1 MSLNKYCD
9 IKLLIV
15 EEQPLALSHI
25 RRSLEQLQFKHIYI
39 AEHAI
44 AAVELCKDEHFDLV
58 ICSFDLTKRQNGYQL
73 YEELKSHNLIKNTTA
88 FVFVSAETSG
98 ELVHSV
104 LELQPD
110 DFLVKPFT
118 IKELRIRLTRVLKR
132 KSALKKIFTL
142 IDDGNDS
149 KAIKFIDKELD
160 NDDNT
165 YSAILLKLKGEA
177 LLRLKRIEAAKTFY
191 KSALALQKFAW
202 AKIGLVEALIAN
214 KEHVLAQRML
224 KTMLERSETRLVAL
238 DLLGRLEMQLNQ
250 FENAQTF
257 LQQASAMAP
266 RNIERQKN
274 LGRVASINHDY
285 ESSYNAHKDIA
296 QYAKHSIHDSPEV
309 YLNAAR
315 AGIDFAL
322 ATDQTEQIN
331 RITRQTQKYLGDLK
345 KQFPNANNQTQ
356 LDVLNA
362 RIHYLRDEN
371 KKAIQL
377 INQLDDEPVVKSI
390 DDALDRA
397 KACHELGMQH
407 KAQDLYAQII
417 KYCERHKET
426 SDPTTLHYIH
436 QQKSEKQD
444 ISMGPKELNN
454 HAVTQFNS
462 GRIDVA
468 LEAFTQAFRI
478 MPKNSNIA
486 LNLAQCLLDKNHQKE
501 NTINTSLLR
510 KCFSTLTHAELDNDQ
525 IERFV
530 KLKITC
536 DELGLSVS

>member
-1 MSLNKYCD
+1 MSLNNFSN

-15 EEQPLALSHI
+15 EEQPLALSHL

-39 AEHAI
+39 AEHAM
-44 AAVELCKDEHFDLV
+44 AAVKLCESEKFDLI
-58 ICSFDLTKRQNGYQL
+58 ICSYDLTKRQNGYQL
-73 YEELKSHNLIKNTTA
+73 YEELKSKKLIKNTTA
-88 FVFVSAETSG
+88 FIFVSANTSG

-110 DFLVKPFT
+110 DFLVKPFS
-118 IKELRIRLTRVLKR
+118 IKELKTRLTRALKR
-132 KSALKKIFTL
+132 KFALKKIFTL

-149 KAIKFIDKELD
+149 KAVKFINKELD
-160 NDDNT
+160 NNDNT
-165 YSAILLKLKGEA
+165 YNPIMLKFKGEA
-177 LLRLKRIEAAKTFY
+177 LLRLKRIDEAKTFY
-191 KSALALQKFAW
+191 KSALSLQKFAW

-250 FENAQTF
+250 FEDAQTF
-257 LQQASAMAP
+257 LQQASHMAP
-266 RNIERQKN
+266 RNIERQKS

-285 ESSYNAHKDIA
+285 ESSYNAYKDIA

-345 KQFPNANNQTQ
+345 KQFPNADNQTQ

-362 RIHYLRDEN
+362 RIHYLKDEHQ
-371 KKAIQL
+371 KAIQL
-377 INQLDDEPVVKSI
+377 INQLEDEPTIRSI
-390 DDALDRA
+390 DAALDKA
-397 KACHELGMQH
+397 KAYHELGMQF
-407 KAQDLYAQII
+407 KAQDLFTQII
-417 KYCERHKET
+417 QHCERYKDT
-426 SDPTTLHYIH
+426 SDSTTLHYIH
-436 QQKSEKQD
+436 QQKIEKQD
-444 ISMGPKELNN
+444 ITMGPKELNN
-454 HAVTQFNS
+454 HAVTQFNH
-462 GRIDVA
+462 GKIDVA
-468 LEAFTQAFRI
+468 LEAFTQAFRV
-478 MPKNSNIA
+478 MPKNTNIA

-501 NTINTSLLR
+501 STINTPLLK
-510 KCFSTLTHAELDNDQ
+510 KCITLLNNAKLDPVQ
-525 IERFV
+525 KEHLG
-530 KLKITC
+530 KLKIIC
-536 DELGLSVS
+536 NELRLSID

>member
-1 MSLNKYCD
+1 MSLNNFSN

-15 EEQPLALSHI
+15 EEQPLALSHL
-25 RRSLEQLQFKHIYI
+25 RRSLEQLQFKHIYM
-39 AEHAI
+39 AEHAV
-44 AAVELCKDEHFDLV
+44 AAIELCANEKFDLI

-73 YEELKSHNLIKNTTA
+73 YEELKNKNLIKNTTA
-88 FVFVSAETSG
+88 FIFVSAETSG

-110 DFLVKPFT
+110 DFLVKPFS
-118 IKELRIRLTRVLKR
+118 IKELKARLTRVLKR
-132 KSALKKIFTL
+132 KSALKQIFTL

-149 KAIKFIDKELD
+149 KAVKFIDKELD
-160 NDDNT
+160 NNDNT
-165 YSAILLKLKGEA
+165 YSPIMLKLKGEA
-177 LLRLKRIEAAKTFY
+177 LLRLKRVDEAKTFY
-191 KSALALQKFAW
+191 KSALSLQKFAW

-257 LQQASAMAP
+257 LQQASSMAP

-296 QYAKHSIHDSPEV
+296 QYAKHSIHDSPEI

-345 KQFPNANNQTQ
+345 KQFPNADNQTQ

-362 RIHYLRDEN
+362 RIHYLKDEHQ
-371 KKAIQL
+371 KAIQL
-377 INQLDDEPVVKSI
+377 INQLEDEPTIRSI
-390 DDALDRA
+390 DAALDKA

-407 KAQDLYAQII
+407 KAQDLFTQII
-417 KYCERHKET
+417 QHCERHKDI

-436 QQKSEKQD
+436 QQKTEKQD
-444 ISMGPKELNN
+444 ITMGPKELNN
-454 HAVTQFNS
+454 HAVTQFNR

-468 LEAFTQAFRI
+468 LEAFTQAFRV
-478 MPKNSNIA
+478 MPKNASIA

-501 NTINTSLLR
+501 NTINTPLLK
-510 KCFSTLTHAELDNDQ
+510 KCFALLNSVDLETDQ
-525 IERFV
+525 KERLG
-530 KLKITC
+530 KLKVTC
-536 DELGLSVS
+536 DELGLSVE